1 MAKNHEAG
9 RLISPTNLWG
19 KPLTRPPGKPAKE
32 KVTGMRTEDE
42 EDFTDEDEIDVDA
55 ELAEEDE
62 NAEELVDETPDEA
75 EDSEIIAEAEEE
87 DATEEEGDVEDDGLA
102 YAPED
107 GDEIAAEGEDDVVSA
122 VDADDEDEDESGET
136 DETEVAETTPES
148 RKHTMSDK
156 KKVSLSDHIRNE
168 IEKRKASGASLR
180 GVDIVG
186 ALEKRSI
193 SVSPAQV
200 SQLLKKAGIAGAKR
214 GRKPAETATEQPS
227 EKSRVA
233 MKAKKNGVEAQK
245 KPLGLKRNAPPAPVA
260 AQPRSA
266 LKAAPSAS
274 GRFSVPVDQLKA
286 AEAFVSA
293 CGGFEKA
300 TRILTTA
307 AELSNAF
314 NG

>member
-1 MAKNHEAG
+1 MAKNHEAA

-19 KPLTRPPGKPAKE
+19 KPLTRPPNKPAQE

-62 NAEELVDETPDEA
+62 SAEELDEETPDDA
-75 EDSEIIAEAEEE
+75 EQEIAAEAEED
-87 DATEEEGDVEDDGLA
+87 DAEEEGDVEDDGLA
-102 YAPED
+102 YDPED
-107 GDEIAAEGEDDVVSA
+107 GDESEEDAVVSA
-122 VDADDEDEDESGET
+122 VDTDDEDESGDT

-148 RKHTMSDK
+148 RKRTMSDK
-156 KKVSLSDHIRNE
+156 KKVSLSDHIRTE
-168 IEKRKASGASLR
+168 IDKRQTSGASLR
-180 GVDIVG
+180 GVDIVA
-186 ALEKRSI
+186 ALEKRGI

-200 SQLLKKAGIAGAKR
+200 SQLLKKAGVAGTRA
-214 GRKPAETATEQPS
+214 RKTETEEQTS
-227 EKSRVA
+227 ERSRSA
-233 MKAKKNGVEAQK
+233 MKAKKNAIETPK
-245 KPLGLKRNAPPAPVA
+245 KPMGLKRNVPVA
-260 AQPRSA
+260 ATVTPTRTA

>member
-1 MAKNHEAG
+1 MAKNHEAA

-19 KPLTRPPGKPAKE
+19 KPLTRPPNKPAQE

-62 NAEELVDETPDEA
+62 NAEELVDETPDDA
-75 EDSEIIAEAEEE
+75 EQEIAAEAEE
-87 DATEEEGDVEDDGLA
+87 DVAEEEGDVEDDGLA
-102 YAPED
+102 YDPED
-107 GDEIAAEGEDDVVSA
+107 GDESEEDAVVSA
-122 VDADDEDEDESGET
+122 VDADDEEENGDT

-148 RKHTMSDK
+148 RKRTMSDK
-156 KKVSLSDHIRNE
+156 KKVSLSDHIRTE
-168 IEKRKASGASLR
+168 IDKRQTSGASLR
-180 GVDIVG
+180 GVDIVA
-186 ALEKRSI
+186 ALEKRGI

-200 SQLLKKAGIAGAKR
+200 SQLLKKAGVAGTRA
-214 GRKPAETATEQPS
+214 RKPAAEEQVS
-227 EKSRVA
+227 EKSRSA
-233 MKAKKNGVEAQK
+233 MKAKKNAIETPK
-245 KPLGLKRNAPPAPVA
+245 KPLGLKRNVPVA
-260 AQPRSA
+260 ATVTPTRSA
-266 LKAAPSAS
+266 LKAAPSGS
-274 GRFSVPVDQLKA
+274 SRFSVPVDQLKA

>member
-1 MAKNHEAG
+1 MAKNHEAAK
-9 RLISPTNLWG
+9 LISPTNLWG
-19 KPLTRPPGKPAKE
+19 KPLTRPPNKPAQE
-32 KVTGMRTEDE
+32 KVTGMRTEDD

-62 NAEELVDETPDEA
+62 SAEELVDETPDDVE
-75 EDSEIIAEAEEE
+75 SEITAEAEED
-87 DATEEEGDVEDDGLA
+87 DAEEEGDVEDDGLA
-102 YAPED
+102 YDPED
-107 GDEIAAEGEDDVVSA
+107 GDESEEDAVVSA
-122 VDADDEDEDESGET
+122 VDADDEEESGDT

-148 RKHTMSDK
+148 RKRTMPEK
-156 KKVSLSDHIRNE
+156 KKMSLSDHIRHE
-168 IEKRKASGASLR
+168 IDRRKSSNGASLR
-180 GVDIVG
+180 GVDIVA
-186 ALEKRSI
+186 ALEKRGI

-200 SQLLKKAGIAGAKR
+200 SQLLKKAGVAGTRA
-214 GRKPAETATEQPS
+214 RKTETEEQTS
-227 EKSRVA
+227 ERSRSA
-233 MKAKKNGVEAQK
+233 MKAKKNAIETPK
-245 KPLGLKRNAPPAPVA
+245 KPMGLKRNVPVA
-260 AQPRSA
+260 ATVTPTRSA